1 MQSTEQ
7 ERIKNYEECHLKI
20 GLNTSTPVCS
30 FCSRG
35 SEAGQQMEAQE
46 GGEDAKQ
53 RSITRVCKGK
63 VNGPWVTGSAK
74 ERSLTACKQYEA
86 DCTEGRSQI

>member
-1 MQSTEQ
+1 MEQ
-7 ERIKNYEECHLKI
+7 ERIKNYEKCHLKI
-20 GLNTSTPVCS
+20 GLNTSIPVCS

-35 SEAGQQMEAQE
+35 SEAGQQMQPQRRW
-46 GGEDAKQ
+46 GRCKQ

-63 VNGPWVTGSAK
+63 VNGPWVTGLAK
-74 ERSLTACKQYEA
+74 ERNLTACKQYEA